1 MEIIRS
7 YEIRNDDV
15 TCLNEQFDLWM
26 IDHTID
32 DDEGFVKHNYYLAR
46 RTGKMMDWQ
55 VLSPRIGSSYTKWS
69 EARELAKPYIASY
82 LQKRLEESAT

>member
-1 MEIIRS
+1 MQIIPS
-7 YEIRNDDV
+7 YDIRNGDA

-32 DDEGFVKHNYYLAR
+32 DDEGFVKHGYYLAR
-46 RTGKMMDWQ
+46 RRGKMMDWE

-69 EARELAKPYIASY
+69 EAMDLAKPLIARY
-82 LQKRLEESAT
+82 LEKRLAETK